1 LNRYFA
7 LQQRMQ
13 ERSNMAVTAVSH
25 EGTKSIASWGAV
37 LSMALC
43 VALLIASE
51 FMPVSLLTPMAEGLR
66 ATEGQT
72 GQAISISGLFA
83 VAASMIITT
92 AAGTLNRKWVLVAMT
107 AFMLVSLL
115 LVAVA
120 PNFAVLMLGRALL
133 GICIGG
139 FWALATAV
147 IMRLVPESEVPRALA
162 LMYGGQAIA
171 AAFAAPVG
179 SYLGGLFGW
188 RSVFWALTPIVAVN
202 LVWHLL
208 ALPSLPARQRQ
219 DVRTML
225 GLLKRPY
232 FLRGLVASMLSWG
245 SAFTMFTYLRPFL
258 ELVTGAD
265 VTTLSILL
273 LVLGCAGFVG
283 TWASGRFLSG
293 SVAPLLRL
301 PALLMGGCTLGL
313 LLLGGSVV
321 AAGVFLAVW
330 GAMNTAMSVIWMTW
344 MSQNADDAPEAA
356 GSLMVAAI
364 QASILLGAV
373 VGGLLLDGLSI
384 FATFMGSLILA
395 AIGVAL
401 IGNGRRLLK
410 PE

>member
-1 LNRYFA
+1 MTVAA
-7 LQQRMQ
+7 L
-13 ERSNMAVTAVSH
+13 SNEEA
-25 EGTKSIASWGAV
+25 KPIAAWGAV

-43 VALLIASE
+43 VAMLIASE

-83 VAASMIITT
+83 VAASMVITT
-92 AAGTLNRKWVLVAMT
+92 AAGTLNRKWVLVGLT
-107 AFMLVSLL
+107 GFMLVSLVM
-115 LVAVA
+115 VAA
-120 PNFAVLMLGRALL
+120 ASDFTVLMLGRALL

-139 FWALATAV
+139 FWALAAAV
-147 IMRLVPESEVPRALA
+147 IMRLVPGSEVPRALA

-179 SYLGGLFGW
+179 SYLGGIFGW
-188 RSVFWALTPIVAVN
+188 RAVFWALTPIVAIN
-202 LVWHLL
+202 LVWHVV

-219 DVRTML
+219 DFRTMF
-225 GLLKRPY
+225 GLLKRPH

-258 ELVTGAD
+258 EQVTGAD

-273 LVLGCAGFVG
+273 LALGCAGFVG

-293 SVAPLLRL
+293 SVAPLLKV
-301 PALLMGGCTLGL
+301 PTLLMGGCTLGL
-313 LLLGGSVV
+313 LLLGYSVV
-321 AAGVFLAVW
+321 AAGLFLALW

-344 MSQNADDAPEAA
+344 MSQNVDDAPEAA

-373 VGGLLLDGLSI
+373 IGGLLLDGLSI
-384 FATFMGSLILA
+384 FATFAGSVLMA
-395 AIGVAL
+395 AIGIAV
-401 IGNGRRLLK
+401 IGSGQRLLK

>member
-1 LNRYFA
+1 
-7 LQQRMQ
+7 
-13 ERSNMAVTAVSH
+13 MAVTAVSE
-25 EGTKSIASWGAV
+25 EGTKPIAAWGAV

-43 VALLIASE
+43 VAMLIASE

-83 VAASMIITT
+83 VIASMAITT

-107 AFMLVSLL
+107 ALMLVSLV
-115 LVAVA
+115 LVAAA

-147 IMRLVPESEVPRALA
+147 IMRLVPVSEVPRALA

-188 RSVFWALTPIVAVN
+188 RAVFWALTPIVVVN
-202 LVWHLL
+202 LVWHVI
-208 ALPSLPARQRQ
+208 ALPSLPAGQRQ
-219 DVRTML
+219 DFRTMF

-232 FLRGLVASMLSWG
+232 FLRGLIASMLSWG

-258 ELVTGAD
+258 EQVTEVN
-265 VTTLSILL
+265 VTALSALL

-283 TWASGRFLSG
+283 TWASSRFLSG

-301 PALLMGGCTLGL
+301 PALLMGGCTIGL
-313 LLLGGSVV
+313 LLLGGSV
-321 AAGVFLAVW
+321 AAVGLFLAVW

-344 MSQNADDAPEAA
+344 MSQNVDDAPEAA

-373 VGGLLLDGLSI
+373 VGGLLLDALSI
-384 FATFMGSLILA
+384 FATFTGSVVLA
-395 AIGVAL
+395 AIGIAL
-401 IGNGRRLLK
+401 IGNGQRLLK

>member
-1 LNRYFA
+1 MVVA
-7 LQQRMQ
+7 ATSDAG
-13 ERSNMAVTAVSH
+13 SNPAVA
-25 EGTKSIASWGAV
+25 WGAV

-43 VALLIASE
+43 VAMLIASE

-83 VAASMIITT
+83 VAASMVITT

-107 AFMLVSLL
+107 AFMLLSLV
-115 LVAVA
+115 LVAAA
-120 PNFAVLMLGRALL
+120 PNFAVLMIGRALL

-147 IMRLVPESEVPRALA
+147 IMRLVPESDVPRALS

-171 AAFAAPVG
+171 AAFAAPIG
-179 SYLGGLFGW
+179 SYLGDMFGW
-188 RSVFWALTPIVAVN
+188 RAVFWALTPIVAVN
-202 LVWHLL
+202 LVWHVV

-219 DVRTML
+219 DFRTMF

-232 FLRGLVASMLSWG
+232 FLRGLTAAMLSWG

-258 ELVTGAD
+258 EQVTGAD

-273 LVLGCAGFVG
+273 LVLGCAGFMG

-293 SVAPLLRL
+293 SVAPLLSL

-321 AAGVFLAVW
+321 AAGLFLAIW
-330 GAMNTAMSVIWMTW
+330 GTMNTAMSVIWMTW
-344 MSQNADDAPEAA
+344 MSQNAGDAPEAA

-373 VGGLLLDGLSI
+373 VGGLLLDGMTI
-384 FATFMGSLILA
+384 FATFIGSVVLA
-395 AIGVAL
+395 GIGIAL
-401 IGNGRRLLK
+401 IGNGQRLLK

>member
-1 LNRYFA
+1 MADTA
-7 LQQRMQ
+7 L
-13 ERSNMAVTAVSH
+13 SNA
-25 EGTKSIASWGAV
+25 GTKPIAAWGAV
-37 LSMALC
+37 FSMALC
-43 VALLIASE
+43 VAMLIASE

-83 VAASMIITT
+83 VAASMVITT
-92 AAGTLNRKWVLVAMT
+92 VAGTLNRKWVLVAMT
-107 AFMLVSLL
+107 AFMLVSLV
-115 LVAVA
+115 LVAAA

-133 GICIGG
+133 GLCIGG

-147 IMRLVPESEVPRALA
+147 IMRLVPESDVPRALA

-171 AAFAAPVG
+171 AAFAAPIG
-179 SYLGGLFGW
+179 SYLGGMFGW
-188 RSVFWALTPIVAVN
+188 RAVFLALTPIVAVN
-202 LVWHLL
+202 LVWHVL

-219 DVRTML
+219 DFRAML

-245 SAFTMFTYLRPFL
+245 SAFTTFTYLRPFL
-258 ELVTGAD
+258 EQVTGVD

-293 SVAPLLRL
+293 SVAPLLKV
-301 PALLMGGCTLGL
+301 PTLLMGGCTLGL
-313 LLLGGSVV
+313 LLFGGSVV
-321 AAGVFLAVW
+321 AVGLFLAVW

-344 MSQNADDAPEAA
+344 MSQNVDDAPEAA

-373 VGGLLLDGLSI
+373 FGGLLLDGLSI
-384 FATFMGSLILA
+384 FATFTGSVILS
-395 AIGVAL
+395 AIGIAV
-401 IGNGRRLLK
+401 IGKGRRLLK